1 MQPHLPPPP
10 LSDYDSRFH
19 FFYQPALLRNLINIL
34 LASFVMIWVE
44 ILVLRY
50 FLWGKINSLY
60 VNQVRDLGAKDHNDA
75 EVQMTPVFEV
85 FAKENKQ
92 RLYAFVAGLNE
103 NETDLVNRNNRYT
116 LLMGFIPWLLVS
128 FLLLL
133 FYWRLQT
140 DAKVAGAENV
150 LGNHM
155 RATLYT
161 GVLSFLVFGCFQIL
175 FVSFSLA
182 MPGLSNEAVFSQV
195 QLNLQKEV
203 CPV

>member
-1 MQPHLPPPP
+1 
-10 LSDYDSRFH
+10 
-19 FFYQPALLRNLINIL
+19 
-34 LASFVMIWVE
+34 MIWVE